1 MRIRTIMAAALAA
14 LALTAVGC
22 GGGKKG
28 GDTTTTTEKKPE
40 GGGTLYDRLGGK
52 EAITAVVNEF
62 VTIVVADDR
71 INAFFKN
78 ADADHLKKMLVEQ
91 ICDAS
96 SGGTAC
102 KYSGKDMKTAHT
114 GMNVKDE
121 HFNALV
127 EDLGKAMTKLGV
139 KEDIQKELVSAL
151 APMHDDIVGH

>member
-1 MRIRTIMAAALAA
+1 MRIRMILVAALAA
-14 LALTAVGC
+14 LSLSAVGC

-28 GDTTTTTEKKPE
+28 GDTTTTEKKPE
-40 GGGTLYDRLGGK
+40 GGGSLYERLGGK

-62 VTIVVADDR
+62 VAIVVADDR

-78 ADADHLKKMLVEQ
+78 ADAAHLKQMLVDQ
-91 ICDAS
+91 ICDAT

-102 KYSGKDMKTAHT
+102 KYTGKDMKTAHT
-114 GMNVKDE
+114 GMNVKEE

-139 KEDIQKELVSAL
+139 KEADQKDLVNAL
-151 APMHDDIVGH
+151 APMKGDIVGH

>member
-1 MRIRTIMAAALAA
+1 MRTRIILASALAA
-14 LALTAVGC
+14 LALSAGC
-22 GGGKKG
+22 GGGSKKS
-28 GDTTTTTEKKPE
+28 DTTTTEKKAD

-62 VTIVVADDR
+62 VGIVVADDR

-78 ADADHLKKMLVEQ
+78 ADAEHLKKMLVEQ
-91 ICDAS
+91 ICDAA

-114 GMNVKDE
+114 GMNVKEE

-127 EDLGKAMTKLGV
+127 EDLVKALDKFKVGAKEKEELLG
-139 KEDIQKELVSAL
+139 AL
-151 APMHDDIVGH
+151 GPMKVNIVGQ